1 MSRHFRAI
9 AVVAALI
16 LCVVPACADE
26 VDDYVERQLRQL
38 HIPGLSLAVVR
49 NGKVI
54 KARGYGLANTEKNV
68 PSTKDTVYEIGS
80 ITKQFT
86 ATAVMMLVE
95 EGKVSLDDK
104 ITEYFPMAPETWSR
118 ITVRHLLT
126 HTSGIQNH
134 VAVPDFPNLS
144 QTNLTRDQ
152 LIKLFYKL
160 PLEFQPGETWAY
172 DNTGYYL
179 LGIIVEKASGKSF
192 WQFLDERIFRPVG
205 MTSTRNT
212 DAQPIVTN
220 RASGYEWVNNKF
232 ERRPVLAPFIAFSAG
247 AILSNVEDMAKWDTA
262 LYTERLLKRS
272 SLEQMWTPAKT
283 NEGALASFNYGYGWF
298 IDSYHGHRVVQHSGG
313 TPGFSSAIYRFTED
327 RLTVIVLTN
336 HADRILDQL
345 VIDIAGIYEAVL
357 KRADGKTDPDPQRSL
372 RLKEVLTGLLNG
384 KHDPA
389 LFSPAMHAFLGTATG
404 KAFWKWFASHGALGS
419 FTYSDREDAGNT
431 QIFRYKLLLGENAYW
446 FSVAT
451 GEGGRIARV
460 SFWFAG
466 NVSSVRHF
474 CGLQKAREIENI
486 MRTELGYFA
495 VRYVGLR

>member
-1 MSRHFRAI
+1 MSSHLRTI
-9 AVVAALI
+9 AVAAAFI
-16 LCVVPACADE
+16 LCVIVPARADE
-26 VDDYVERQLRQL
+26 VDDYVERQLREL

-49 NGKVI
+49 NGTII
-54 KARGYGLANTEKNV
+54 KARGYGLANVEGNV

-80 ITKQFT
+80 MTKQFT

-104 ITEYFPMAPETWSR
+104 ITKYFPEALETWSR
-118 ITVRHLLT
+118 ITIRHLLT

-134 VAVPDFPNLS
+134 VAVPDFPNLF

-152 LIKLFYKL
+152 LIKLFFKL
-160 PLEFQPGETWAY
+160 PLEFQSGETWAY

-192 WQFLDERIFRPVG
+192 WRFLDERIFRPLG

-212 DAQPIVTN
+212 DVQPIDTN

-247 AILSNVEDMAKWDTA
+247 AILSNVEDMAKWDAA
-262 LYTERLLKRS
+262 LYTERLLTRS

-283 NEGALASFNYGYGWF
+283 NQGAPASFDYGFGWF

-313 TPGFSSAIYRFTED
+313 TPGFSSAIYRFTD
-327 RLTVIVLTN
+327 DKLTVIVLTN

-345 VIDIAGIYEAVL
+345 VIDIAGTYAQAL
-357 KRADGKTDPDPQRSL
+357 KRPEGQTDYDPQTSL
-372 RLKEVLTGLLNG
+372 KLKRVVSGLLNG
-384 KHDPA
+384 KHDPT
-389 LFSPAMHAFLGTATG
+389 LFTPAMRTFLSTATG

-446 FSVAT
+446 ISVAT

-460 SFWFAG
+460 SFW
-466 NVSSVRHF
+466 
-474 CGLQKAREIENI
+474 
-486 MRTELGYFA
+486 
-495 VRYVGLR
+495 